1 MSDTQDPLLV
11 LQRRAQQRQILA
23 VMGINQWVQPQSDTL
38 QIADIPES
46 LASQSDAQYLD
57 IEQPVAEPVR
67 SKRLNPSTS
76 STDALSESASSELP
90 SVEKPSVNTAA
101 ISATVGKATAT
112 DDVYESDG
120 HESDSHAPLAKEYSP
135 VTYHFDSVTTEAP
148 IDTSPNTEH
157 TTARAAINSAV
168 QSATMPAVQTQLT
181 QAIHNEELVKVA
193 PFDLQGGRYGNWVVL
208 VDIKAL
214 NSDSQK
220 LWQNMTQAL
229 SMNCETTS
237 FPICAGMDTAELA
250 NASLAGYVFKI
261 GRSENVQVA
270 ALTVLPDHLYHPNLQ
285 AVPTLD
291 DMLADSDK
299 KRQLWAQLSREE
311 G

>member
-1 MSDTQDPLLV
+1 MSDTQDPLIV

-23 VMGINQWVQPQSDTL
+23 MMGITQWVQPQSDTL
-38 QIADIPES
+38 LIADIPEC
-46 LASQSDAQYLD
+46 LASQSDSQYLD
-57 IEQPVAEPVR
+57 IEQSMAEPV
-67 SKRLNPSTS
+67 SFERLSPSTS
-76 STDALSESASSELP
+76 STGALSESASSGLP
-90 SVEKPSVNTAA
+90 SVEEPPVNTAA
-101 ISATVGKATAT
+101 ISTTVGNATAT

-120 HESDSHAPLAKEYSP
+120 HESDSHAPLANEHSP

-148 IDTSPNTEH
+148 VDTSPNTEQ

-168 QSATMPAVQTQLT
+168 QSATMPTVQTQLT

-261 GRSENVQVA
+261 GRSENVHVA

-299 KRQLWAQLSREE
+299 KRQLWAQLSNEE

>member
-1 MSDTQDPLLV
+1 MSDTQDPLIV

-23 VMGINQWVQPQSDTL
+23 MMGITQWVQPQSDTL

-57 IEQPVAEPVR
+57 IEQPVAEPV
-67 SKRLNPSTS
+67 SFERLSPSTS
-76 STDALSESASSELP
+76 STGALSESASSELP
-90 SVEKPSVNTAA
+90 SVEEPPVNTAA
-101 ISATVGKATAT
+101 ISTTVGKATAT
-112 DDVYESDG
+112 DDVYESD
-120 HESDSHAPLAKEYSP
+120 SP

-148 IDTSPNTEH
+148 VDTSPNTEH

-168 QSATMPAVQTQLT
+168 QSATMPTVQTQLT

-261 GRSENVQVA
+261 GRSENVHVA
-270 ALTVLPDHLYHPNLQ
+270 ALTVLPAHLYHPNLQ